1 MKKTESLKIVGS
13 SVEMLRVKCRRSGWA
28 MAPSKPAVVLEPEYY
43 QPYSCSDSG
52 GTVYGCPRW
61 CDTQR
66 SVWQFLSLVQF
77 LDVEG
82 DVIRSDV
89 AYDMR
94 LCGRLLLVAYLVQ
107 LKLLSHSAGIRW

>member
-1 MKKTESLKIVGS
+1 
-13 SVEMLRVKCRRSGWA
+13 

-82 DVIRSDV
+82 DVIRSCV
-89 AYDMR
+89 RYAPVRPSPLGGISSSAEAAFTQSWYP
-94 LCGRLLLVAYLVQ
+94 LVGYNFV
-107 LKLLSHSAGIRW
+107 SSGF